1 MDRAPGIVSI
11 LQNDSTA
18 ASTLGGFIFVLATTV
33 ITYLSKWFIGSL
45 PDTMNPVYFLW
56 MSGIF
61 FLVAVLVSLWRIQQV
76 SAIFENGSEVTA
88 QVLESKVFRTRWTL
102 KLRFFH
108 TGQQQ
113 EINFDQLITKKT
125 KSMLDHKEIVLII
138 DQREPTKILLR
149 DAYL

>member
-1 MDRAPGIVSI
+1 MERTPGIFSI

-18 ASTLGGFIFVLATTV
+18 ASALGGFIFVLATTV
-33 ITYLSKWFIGSL
+33 ITYLTKFFIGSL
-45 PDTMNPVYFLW
+45 PEKVNPVYFLW
-56 MSGIF
+56 MSGSF
-61 FLVAVLVSLWRIQQV
+61 FLVAAIVAMWRIQQV

-108 TGQQQ
+108 SGKQQVTT
-113 EINFDQLITKKT
+113 IDQLITVKT
-125 KSMLDHKEIVLII
+125 KSMLDHKEVVLII